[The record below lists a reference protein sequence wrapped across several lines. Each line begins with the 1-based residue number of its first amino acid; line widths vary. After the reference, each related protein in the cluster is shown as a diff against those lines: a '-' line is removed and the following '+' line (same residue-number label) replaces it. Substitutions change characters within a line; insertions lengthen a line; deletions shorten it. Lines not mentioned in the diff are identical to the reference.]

1 MDDGIEPTPRNM
13 ITRTKLFESNLQM
26 VREIYF
32 MKGSRNMDLGII
44 FGQDLKIKMRPK
56 GSRNQDPEI

>member
-1 MDDGIEPTPRNM
+1 MELNSTKENM
-13 ITRTKLFESNLQM
+13 ITKTKLFESNLQILG
-26 VREIYF
+26 REIYF

-44 FGQDLKIKMRPK
+44 FGQDLKIKTRPK

>member
-1 MDDGIEPTPRNM
+1 
-13 ITRTKLFESNLQM
+13 
-26 VREIYF
+26 